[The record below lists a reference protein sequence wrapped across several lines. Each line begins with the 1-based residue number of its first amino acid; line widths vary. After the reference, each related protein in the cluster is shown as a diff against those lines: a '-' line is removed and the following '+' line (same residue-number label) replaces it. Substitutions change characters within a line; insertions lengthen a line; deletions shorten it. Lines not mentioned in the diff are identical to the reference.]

1 MLALTGPRREQSEDD
16 SENANNSMFAQ
27 RVLNNGEDNDTET
40 GCDCGLFL
48 LPYIVVSVYTLL
60 VELLYITSF
69 FVEKYGMSL
78 W

>member
-27 RVLNNGEDNDTET
+27 RVLNNGGDNDTET

-48 LPYIVVSVYTLL
+48 LPYFVVSVYTLL
-60 VELLYITSF
+60 VELLYNTSF
-69 FVEKYGMSL
+69 FVEKDGMSL